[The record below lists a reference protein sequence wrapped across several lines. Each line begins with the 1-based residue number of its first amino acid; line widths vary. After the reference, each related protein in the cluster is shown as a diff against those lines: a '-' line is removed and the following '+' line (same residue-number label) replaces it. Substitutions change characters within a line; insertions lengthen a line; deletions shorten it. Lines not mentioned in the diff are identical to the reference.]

1 MSTNFLQQFAEYWQD
16 AQQRGALFL
25 DILRQ
30 RGDQFIEHTREG
42 KPPVLVFE
50 HECVLDGRTL
60 EQPVNYS
67 LLRILPPED
76 HPVDPDA
83 KPFVI
88 IDPRAGH
95 GPGVA
100 GSKLCSEKIGRAS
113 CRERV

>member
-1 MSTNFLQQFAEYWQD
+1 MSTNLLQQFSEYWLD
-16 AQQRGALFL
+16 AQQRSALFF

-30 RGDQFIEHTREG
+30 RGDQFIEHTKEG

-67 LLRILPPED
+67 LLRILPSAE

-95 GPGVA
+95 GPDRKSTRLNSSHVA
-100 GSKLCSEKIGRAS
+100 IS
-113 CRERV
+113 